1 MSECGPCAPIP
12 RLDPHLLK
20 TNASNGISPKISQ
33 LHQFYSQEPK
43 IPKECDN
50 EHVKRNKMPKI
61 SKEHQN
67 ELRKQSS
74 SINRQ
79 HPEKGTIR
87 SEEKRIPKRLFID
100 QPPIFHE
107 PPNMSNE
114 DLESISFPVNDT
126 SLAPEEPDGNP
137 IIQMGNGTTTS
148 VLIEP
153 VINPVINHT
162 SNGTMKDLHLNGV
175 TTNNGSVKKSIGDKK
190 NETDSIIT
198 VDSKRAEGKY
208 SAKECVEIARRAFK
222 TGRTRK
228 LGFRERQLRGLLKF
242 LESHRLE
249 IEEALFKDL
258 KKHRQETNIC
268 EIEIVANDL
277 RYTIMNLQKWI
288 GPQRPK
294 KRFINLLDDIYVY
307 NDPYGVVLLIGAW
320 NYPILLT
327 LGPLVG
333 ALAGGNTIIL
343 KPSELVPAT
352 NKLLSDVLTNYL
364 DQECFQIY
372 TGGAQETTELLQE
385 RLDYIFFT
393 GSSKIGQIVYQTAA
407 KNLIPCTLEL
417 GGKCP
422 LYIDNTADMYKSA
435 KRALW
440 GRMLNSGQTCVAPDY
455 ILCTKEV
462 EERFLKEAE
471 KVLKE
476 FWGEDPSKSPSLSKI
491 MTENHYRRL
500 LEFMRMEHIALG
512 GQVNAQEYVIGP
524 TILTDV
530 SPLSPVMEEEIFGPL
545 LPILNVKNAQEA
557 VDFINSREKPLA
569 LYVFSKNIR
578 VQQLF
583 LYKTSSGGVSINDT
597 ISHIG
602 TEKLPFGGVG
612 MSGLGN
618 YHGKYGF
625 DTFTHKKGVLVKD
638 LSYISELT
646 LKLRYPPYSD
656 KKTTLISTIL
666 KKRRRV
672 NLKYLDRLI
681 LFCLGIGLAFLLQYY
696 YRIIQ

>member
-1 MSECGPCAPIP
+1 M
-12 RLDPHLLK
+12 
-20 TNASNGISPKISQ
+20 
-33 LHQFYSQEPK
+33 
-43 IPKECDN
+43 PKEYDSD
-50 EHVKRNKMPKI
+50 HKRRNKMPKI

-67 ELRKQSS
+67 ELRRQSS

-79 HPEKGTIR
+79 HPENGTAR

-107 PPNMSNE
+107 PPSMTGE
-114 DLESISFPVNDT
+114 DLEPISFTVSGT
-126 SLAPEEPDGNP
+126 SITPGEPDGNP
-137 IIQMGNGTTTS
+137 RTQTGNGTTTS

-153 VINPVINHT
+153 VINPVMNHT
-162 SNGTMKDLHLNGV
+162 GNGTLRDLHLNGV
-175 TTNNGSVKKSIGDKK
+175 TANNGSVKKSIGEKR
-190 NETDSIIT
+190 NEPDSIIT
-198 VDSKRAEGKY
+198 VDGKRAEGNY
-208 SAKECVEIARRAFK
+208 SAKECVEIARRVFK

-242 LESHRLE
+242 LESHRSE

-258 KKHRQETNIC
+258 KKHRQETNIS
-268 EIEIVANDL
+268 EIELVANDL
-277 RYTIMNLQKWI
+277 RYTIMNLKKWM

-294 KRFINLLDDIYVY
+294 KRFVNLLDDVYVY
-307 NDPYGVVLLIGAW
+307 NDPYGVVLIIGAW

-333 ALAGGNTIIL
+333 ALAGGNTVIL
-343 KPSELVPAT
+343 KPSELAPAT

-372 TGGAQETTELLQE
+372 TGRAQETTELLKE

-393 GSSKIGQIVYQTAA
+393 GSSKIGQIVYQAAA
-407 KNLIPCTLEL
+407 KSLTPCTLEL

-422 LYIDNTADMYKSA
+422 LYIDSTADMYKSA

-462 EERFLKEAE
+462 EERFIKEAE

-491 MTENHYRRL
+491 VTESHYRRL
-500 LEFMRMEHIALG
+500 VEFMRMEHIALG
-512 GQVNAQEYVIGP
+512 GQVNAQECVIGP

-545 LPILNVKNAQEA
+545 LPILNVKNPQEA

-569 LYVFSKNIR
+569 LYVFSRNIR

-602 TEKLPFGGVG
+602 TEELPFGGVG
-612 MSGLGN
+612 MSGMGS

-625 DTFTHKKGVLVKD
+625 ETFTHKKSVLVKD
-638 LSYISELT
+638 LSWISELT
-646 LKLRYPPYSD
+646 LRLRYPPYSD
-656 KKTTLISTIL
+656 KKTALINTIL
-666 KKRRRV
+666 KKRRGM
-672 NLKYLDRLI
+672 NLEYFDRLI
-681 LFCLGIGLAFLLQYY
+681 LFCLGVGLAFLLQYY